1 MSRSRH
7 VRVTLHPPRR
17 AIVATRF
24 RRKLPLPVQ
33 KTFEFE
39 FGNRSRLVPAS
50 GSLGGRPSC
59 KCAFTLIELLVV
71 IAIIAIL
78 ASLLLPAVAKA
89 KEKGQ
94 QIFCLNNEKQLAL
107 STHLYT
113 GDNNEWFPPIQDFLP
128 QQGIETSWRSY
139 LFAFAGRNPRLYDC
153 PVEKKEVYALGAR
166 AQPKPP
172 RTDVIGKQVSGEI
185 ELLSGIGAVN
195 VHWTSGSSS
204 PPFGRPAGY
213 ENNLCRW
220 PKVESPTQLILFG
233 DGHSDILKAW
243 PNDRW
248 WIWKERDPTSP
259 GFNRAAQG
267 DAGAFRHGRRA
278 NYAFA
283 DGRASL
289 LDASRIPCDNNSCW
303 WSAKAD
309 PH

>member
-1 MSRSRH
+1 MFDLANNRPNSA
-7 VRVTLHPPRR
+7 TDLPRR
-17 AIVATRF
+17 RF
-24 RRKLPLPVQ
+24 RRM
-33 KTFEFE
+33 
-39 FGNRSRLVPAS
+39 R
-50 GSLGGRPSC
+50 
-59 KCAFTLIELLVV
+59 AFTLIELLVV

-94 QIFCLNNEKQLAL
+94 QIFCLNNEKQMTLA
-107 STHLYT
+107 THLYI
-113 GDNNEWFPPIQDFLP
+113 GDNNEWFPPIQDFIP
-128 QQGIETSWRSY
+128 QGRIETSWRSY
-139 LFAFAGRNPRLYDC
+139 LFPFVGRNARVYDC
-153 PVEKKEVYALGAR
+153 PTEKKEVYALGAR
-166 AQPKPP
+166 AGINTP
-172 RTDVIGKQVSGEI
+172 RRPEVIGRAVSGEI
-185 ELLSGIGAVN
+185 ELLSGMGAVN

-213 ENNLCRW
+213 ENNMCRW
-220 PKVESPTQLILFG
+220 PKVESPSQLILFG
-233 DGHSDILKAW
+233 DGHSDIVNAW

-248 WIWKERDPTSP
+248 WIWKEVNPTSP

-267 DAGAFRHGRRA
+267 DSGAFRHNRRA

-289 LDASRIPCDNNSCW
+289 LDANRIPCDINSCW